1 MATALATKASR
12 AVFIVGAKRTPI
24 GSFGGKLKAL
34 STTDLGVIVGSAALK
49 AAKVNP
55 TDVDHVVFGNVQQ
68 TSKDAAYMTRHIA
81 LKVGCRTETPGLSVN
96 RLCGSGFQAVIEG
109 AKDIC
114 LEECN
119 IVLAGGTETMS
130 QAPYALRDARFGTRL
145 GQDLVLEDTLWQGLA
160 DSHCNLPMGMTAEN
174 LADKYKVTRAEA
186 EQYAL
191 ESQRRVAN
199 AQKLGL
205 FDAELCFVPIKSK
218 KGVEEMKVDEYPR
231 PETTLEQMAKL
242 PTVFKKNGTVT
253 AATAS
258 GISDGAGAVVLAS
271 EAAIAKHSLVPL
283 SRVVAWSV
291 AGVDPSI
298 MGIGPVPAIRE
309 LLRVSKLSIQ
319 DVALVEINEAFAP
332 QVIACARDLQLDFAK
347 LNVNGGAIALGHPTG
362 MSGARILAHL
372 THELKR
378 TKQRYAI
385 GSACVGGGMGV
396 AVLLESL

>member
-1 MATALATKASR
+1 MY
-12 AVFIVGAKRTPI
+12 IVGAKRTPI
-24 GSFGGKLKAL
+24 GSFGGKLKSL
-34 STTDLGVIVGSAALK
+34 TTTDLGVVAGSAALK
-49 AAKVNP
+49 AANVKP

-186 EQYAL
+186 EQFAL
-191 ESQRRVAN
+191 ESQRRVAA
-199 AQKLGL
+199 AQKDGR
-205 FDAELCFVPIKSK
+205 FKAELCPVPIKSK
-218 KGVEEMKVDEYPR
+218 KGIEEMLVDEYPR
-231 PETTLEQMAKL
+231 PDTTLEQMAKL

-258 GISDGAGAVVLAS
+258 GISDGAGALVLAS
-271 EAAIAKHSLVPL
+271 DAAIKKHSLTPL
-283 SRVVAWSV
+283 ARVVAWSV
-291 AGVDPSI
+291 AGVDPAI

-309 LLRVSKLSIQ
+309 LLRVSGLSLKDI
-319 DVALVEINEAFAP
+319 AHIEINEAFAP

-347 LNVNGGAIALGHPTG
+347 LNINGGAIALGHPTG
-362 MSGARILAHL
+362 MSGARILSHL

-378 TKQRYAI
+378 TGQRYGI